1 MPNPIAIVYVLAV
14 LAIFTFLQAVG
25 LLVEREVRE
34 ARGLRRKTL
43 ADGLS
48 PWLKEVLVIRRIED
62 FEALITGSGVRHPP
76 AAILTA
82 MALTV
87 LGGTLLFTFV
97 GYGGA
102 QSFFAGITIGT
113 GFPLLA
119 LMQMR
124 KRRLAK
130 LALQL
135 PDALDMLVRSLR
147 AGLPVPMGIQM
158 IAKEMPAPVSDEF
171 RRVCDA
177 LSYGLDLRE
186 ALEQLAQR
194 VHIPEVTYMV
204 AAIRVQYTTGG
215 NLAEVLCSLGG
226 VMRERVRFKMKVKA
240 LSAESRLS
248 ANIMAFVPFLLIAGM
263 MYIRPDFYND
273 VPTSSLL
280 QAVLGGAA
288 ILLVIGVI
296 VMRRV
301 VKIRA

>member
-1 MPNPIAIVYVLAV
+1 M
-14 LAIFTFLQAVG
+14 
-25 LLVEREVRE
+25 
-34 ARGLRRKTL
+34 TL

-48 PWLKEVLVIRRIED
+48 PWLAEVLVIRRVED
-62 FEALITGSGVRHPP
+62 FEALVTGSGARHPP
-76 AAILTA
+76 AAILTG

-87 LGGTLLFTFV
+87 LSGTLVFTLV
-97 GYGGA
+97 GYGGV
-102 QSFFAGITIGT
+102 QSFLAGITLGAAL
-113 GFPLLA
+113 PLLA
-119 LMQMR
+119 LLHMR

-130 LALQL
+130 LTLQL
-135 PDALDMLVRSLR
+135 PDAIDMLVRSLR

-158 IAKEMPAPVSDEF
+158 IAKEMSVPISDEF

-177 LSYGLDLRE
+177 MSYGLDLRE
-186 ALEQLAQR
+186 ALEQFAQR

-215 NLAEVLCSLGG
+215 NLAEILCSLGG

-248 ANIMAFVPFLLIAGM
+248 ANIMVLVPFVLIGGM

-273 VPTSSLL
+273 VPGSSLL

-288 ILLVIGVI
+288 ILLAIGI
-296 VMRRV
+296 LAMRRIV
-301 VKIRA
+301 NIRA